1 MDLIQELLLQLLT
14 DAEPR
19 SLLCVAPATPPAVS
33 AWLAGSDGRRLTEL
47 DPADAG
53 GGLAELGR
61 YDFALVTE
69 ALEGLSAEAGT
80 TLLSRLRD
88 VHCHRF
94 AVTYRRP
101 RAASA
106 AADSY
111 WTDGRFLGLTL
122 ALHRRVSDVNGA
134 ETAIYTYD
142 IDSYNR
148 QRDWNTPEDWA
159 HPGNFNRWRW

>member
-1 MDLIQELLLQLLT
+1 
-14 DAEPR
+14 
-19 SLLCVAPATPPAVS
+19 
-33 AWLAGSDGRRLTEL
+33 
-47 DPADAG
+47 
-53 GGLAELGR
+53 
-61 YDFALVTE
+61 
-69 ALEGLSAEAGT
+69 
-80 TLLSRLRD
+80 
-88 VHCHRF
+88 
-94 AVTYRRP
+94 VTYRRP

-122 ALHRRVSDVNGA
+122 ALYRRVSDVNGA